1 MKYDP
6 QIKEPKLTYK
16 ENILCAYAS
25 SVMLV
30 AGAYLEA
37 GEIKKASVYL
47 KEEADNLNDEEVMR
61 RIAWIYCRKG

>member
-1 MKYDP
+1 
-6 QIKEPKLTYK
+6 
-16 ENILCAYAS
+16 
-25 SVMLV
+25 MLI